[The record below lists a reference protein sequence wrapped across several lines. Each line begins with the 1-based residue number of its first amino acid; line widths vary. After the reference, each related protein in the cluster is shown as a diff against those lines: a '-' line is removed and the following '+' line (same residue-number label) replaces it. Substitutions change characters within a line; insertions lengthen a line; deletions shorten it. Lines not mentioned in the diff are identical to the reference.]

1 MLNKKKLLIIATMV
15 YATVLSAQK
24 PADAKKAVE
33 PAKTTTATELPKGD
47 AKAVT
52 AVNAEF
58 KPLGFLGFAYAEGTY
73 AITCG
78 GPKLGFTYGAFGMA
92 AGFYPSLVYADSNRV
107 GATLSGA
114 PGVLTDPVRPALGA
128 GVEISYGK
136 IALIAPVYYLG
147 GTNRSAYYYTIGIG
161 YKF

>member
-58 KPLGFLGFAYAEGTY
+58 KPLGFLGFAYAEGPTPLP
-73 AITCG
+73 AVAQNWALPTAHSAWPRDFIPVSSTQ
-78 GPKLGFTYGAFGMA
+78 TQTV
-92 AGFYPSLVYADSNRV
+92 S
-107 GATLSGA
+107 A
-114 PGVLTDPVRPALGA
+114 PPFPGHRAC
-128 GVEISYGK
+128 
-136 IALIAPVYYLG
+136 
-147 GTNRSAYYYTIGIG
+147 
-161 YKF
+161 